1 MPQAID
7 TIEIISKLS
16 YSCMPSM
23 KWIIKKGSGNTT
35 KYFCGTFSQRDK
47 NHVFSYR
54 NKPSK
59 RN

>member
-1 MPQAID
+1 
-7 TIEIISKLS
+7 
-16 YSCMPSM
+16 MPSM

-47 NHVFSYR
+47 NHVFSDR

-59 RN
+59 MN